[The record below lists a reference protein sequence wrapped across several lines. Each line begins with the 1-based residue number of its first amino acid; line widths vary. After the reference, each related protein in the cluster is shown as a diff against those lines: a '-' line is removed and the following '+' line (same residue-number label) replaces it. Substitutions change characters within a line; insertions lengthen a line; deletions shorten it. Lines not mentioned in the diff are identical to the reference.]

1 MTVAICA
8 FARKCGSHA
17 KSLTPTCVA
26 CTISER
32 YGGHVYVSMEYVD
45 GEDLAALLRR
55 IGRLPLDKG
64 IEVARKLCAGLA
76 AAHAKGVLH
85 RDLKPRNIMI
95 DGHGGVR
102 IMDFGIAVVADHLD
116 PADIGSGTP
125 AYMAPEQLAGREV
138 TQQSD
143 LYALGLVL
151 FELFTGRPPF
161 HAKSV
166 HDLLRLRET
175 FEITKPSL
183 ITEGLS
189 ETIDRAILRCLEPNP
204 RRRTQSALEVAA
216 ALPSSGDPLAEAL
229 AAGETPSPAT
239 VAASGATEAL
249 RPQTGIALL
258 TCIAASLTA
267 VCFLTPRIQL
277 VGRLPLEHPPQV
289 LAAKAR
295 DIAQSLGYSQR
306 ASDFGSGFA
315 YDERQ
320 MQYLRRTI
328 TGVADE
334 KKRQWD
340 DVLSNPPY
348 PVSFW
353 YRQSSSPLVPRPTD
367 PLSWSFFVPDVS
379 PPRSAETLTV
389 HVDVQ
394 GRLLRFVALTP
405 PATSGPAAS
414 QHSHWPAIFAAAGLD
429 LSQFTADEP
438 RASAPGVADSQ
449 LAWTGV
455 YPRFSEPIRVE
466 AATFK
471 GNVVFFD
478 ILFPWTIS
486 DRTTNRDAHP
496 WLLSEDIVLLAVV
509 ALIAAVAT
517 HNWKAGRGDPAGAW
531 HLGVYTAAAYACSLL
546 LIIPSSTLPS
556 GIWLPIAFSAAFGLV
571 IGSAYLALEPWVRR
585 LWPHTMIT
593 WARLLSGKWRDPVV
607 CRDLLVAIACAT
619 ANHAIQRTAQV
630 VALSL
635 GNAPVQPESSGTLG
649 FYLGNLTSTRLMT
662 ADMILAFVRSL
673 DVLMFFVVL
682 LIARAVL
689 KKQWRATVV
698 YLAFWSLVLAAPHVV
713 EGDWVVVIYWIVEL
727 SLLLFLMLRFGLLA
741 TVAFGTMSI
750 LISRSVLTTNLG
762 AWYGQSTLVA
772 VVIVS
777 GLALVVFRLA
787 LGGRPVWNLEIL
799 DK

>member
-1 MTVAICA
+1 MAVAICA
-8 FARKCGSHA
+8 FARKCDSRA
-17 KSLTPTCVA
+17 KSLTPTCAA
-26 CTISER
+26 CTILER
-32 YGGHVYVSMEYVD
+32 YGGHVYISMEYVD
-45 GEDLAALLRR
+45 GEDLAVLLQR

-95 DGHGGVR
+95 DSHGGVR
-102 IMDFGIAVVADHLD
+102 IMDFGIAVVADRLD

-138 TQQSD
+138 TRQSD

-161 HAKSV
+161 QAKSV
-166 HDLLRLRET
+166 HDLLRLREA
-175 FEITKPSL
+175 FDFTKPSL
-183 ITEGLS
+183 VTEGLS
-189 ETIDRAILRCLEPNP
+189 ATIDRAILWCLEPNP
-204 RRRTQSALEVAA
+204 QRRPQSALELAA
-216 ALPSSGDPLAEAL
+216 ALPSSGDALAEAL

-239 VAASGATEAL
+239 VAASGAREAL
-249 RPQTGIALL
+249 RPQIGIALL
-258 TCIAASLTA
+258 ACIAASLTA

-277 VGRLPLEHPPQV
+277 VGRLPLEYPPQV

-295 DIAQSLGYSQR
+295 DIAQSLGFSQPPR
-306 ASDFGSGFA
+306 DFDSGFA

-328 TGVADE
+328 SGGAAE
-334 KKRQWD
+334 KKTQWD
-340 DVLSNPPY
+340 QMLSHAPY
-348 PVSFW
+348 PVSFS
-353 YRQSSSPLVPRPTD
+353 YRQSSTPLVPRPID
-367 PLSWSFFVPDVS
+367 PLSWSLFVPDVS
-379 PPRSAETLTV
+379 APSAETLTV
-389 HVDVQ
+389 HVDVH
-394 GRLLRFVALTP
+394 GRLLRFAALNP
-405 PATSGPAAS
+405 PTISRPAAS
-414 QHSHWPAIFAAAGLD
+414 QNSQWPAIFAAAGLD
-429 LSQFTADEP
+429 LSQFVADTP

-449 LAWTGV
+449 LAWTGI

-471 GNVVFFD
+471 GNVMFFE

-496 WLLSEDIVLLAVV
+496 WLLSGDIVLLAVV
-509 ALIAAVAT
+509 GLIAAVAT
-517 HNWKAGRGDPAGAW
+517 HNWKAGRSDPAGAW
-531 HLGVYTAAAYACSLL
+531 RLGVYTAAVYACSLL
-546 LIIPSSTLPS
+546 LTIPVSTLPT
-556 GIWLPIAFSAAFGLV
+556 GIWQPIAFSIAFGLV
-571 IGSAYLALEPWVRR
+571 VGSAYLALEPWVRR
-585 LWPHTMIT
+585 LWPHAMIT

-619 ANHAIQRTAQV
+619 ASHAIQRTAQAL
-630 VALSL
+630 ALSL
-635 GNAPVQPESSGTLG
+635 GNAPAQPTPSGGTLG

-673 DVLMFFVVL
+673 DVLMFFFVL
-682 LIARAVL
+682 LVARAVL

-698 YLAFWSLVLAAPHVV
+698 YLAFWSLVLAAPRVI

-750 LISRSVLTTNLG
+750 FISRSVLTTNLG

-777 GLALVVFRLA
+777 GLALIVFRLA
-787 LGGRPVWNLEIL
+787 LSGRPVWNLGIL